1 MYKRCQSINEKSGE
15 FMILYFSLFMILVVV
30 GLGTIHTCLKKQIQ
44 NEERIIE
51 RLDMILLELKNERSL
66 H

>member
-1 MYKRCQSINEKSGE
+1 
-15 FMILYFSLFMILVVV
+15 MILFYGLFMILVVV
-30 GLGTIHTCLKKQIQ
+30 GLGTIHSCMKIQIK

-51 RLDMILLELKNERSL
+51 RLDVIIHQLNRDKELD